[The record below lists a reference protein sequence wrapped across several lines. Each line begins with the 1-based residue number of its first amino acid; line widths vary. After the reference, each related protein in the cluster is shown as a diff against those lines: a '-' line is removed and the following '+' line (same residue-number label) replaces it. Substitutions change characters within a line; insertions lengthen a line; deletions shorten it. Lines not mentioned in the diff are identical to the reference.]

1 MIKKLKTLITGSI
14 GVFNK
19 GEAIVLACRVCNSQT
34 NKINELIDK
43 VNELEK
49 KLESEVKDNE

>member
-1 MIKKLKTLITGSI
+1 MIKKLKTLITGSV

-19 GEAIVLACRVCNSQT
+19 GEAIVLACKVCNAQT

-49 KLESEVKDNE
+49 KLESEVEQ